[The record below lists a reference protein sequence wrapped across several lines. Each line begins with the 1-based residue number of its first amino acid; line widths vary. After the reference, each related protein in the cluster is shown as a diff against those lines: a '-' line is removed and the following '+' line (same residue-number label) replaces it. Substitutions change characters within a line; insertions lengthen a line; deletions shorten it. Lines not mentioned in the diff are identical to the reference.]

1 MSGEFVFKELSDKL
15 DNNEYVYT
23 ICVEDVQEL
32 AIEILGRKLNFEEMR
47 SVKDGVEWGM
57 MD

>member
-1 MSGEFVFKELSDKL
+1 MSGEFVIKELSEKL

-32 AIEILGRKLNFEEMR
+32 AIEMLGRKLNFEEMR
-47 SVKDGVEWGM
+47 SVKMGLNGV
-57 MD
+57 